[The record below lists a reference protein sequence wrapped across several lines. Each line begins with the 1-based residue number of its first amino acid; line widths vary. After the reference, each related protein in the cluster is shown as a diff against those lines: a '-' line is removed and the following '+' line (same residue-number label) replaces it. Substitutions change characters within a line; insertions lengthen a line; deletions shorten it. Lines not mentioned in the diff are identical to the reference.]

1 MRNLSFLLAFFHISH
16 LHQYGIVVLSCM
28 VKYLVGII
36 YAGGIGLNYY
46 ETATFSA
53 LGGILGVVF
62 FSYFG
67 AGLRKYYLAWRRKK
81 KEPINFRRAKRIRNF
96 WNRYGLYGI
105 AVICPFISP
114 MLAVFIAL
122 AFREDY
128 RKIIKYLSISVLIW
142 SMLLPLVLF
151 FTKDFHF

>member
-1 MRNLSFLLAFFHISH
+1 MCNFSFLFAFFHSSN
-16 LHQYGIVVLSCM
+16 LHKYGIVTLSCM

-36 YAGGIGLNYY
+36 YAGADGLNYY

-53 LGGILGVVF
+53 LGGVLGVVF

-81 KEPINFRRAKRIRNF
+81 QHPINFRRAKRIRNF
-96 WNRYGLYGI
+96 WNHYGLLGI
-105 AVICPFISP
+105 AFICPFISP

-128 RKIIKYLSISVLIW
+128 RKIIKYLSISVVIW
-142 SMLLPLVLF
+142 SLLLPLLLV
-151 FTKDFHF
+151 FTKDFHL